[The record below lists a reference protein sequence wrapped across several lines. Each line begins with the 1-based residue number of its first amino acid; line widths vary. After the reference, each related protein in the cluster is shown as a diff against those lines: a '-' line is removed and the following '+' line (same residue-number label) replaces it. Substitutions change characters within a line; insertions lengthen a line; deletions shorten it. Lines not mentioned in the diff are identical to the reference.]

1 MTERVV
7 ADRFLL
13 LEPLGRGGMGTVWRA
28 RDQVLD
34 RFVAL
39 KEVSLPASV
48 PESER
53 ESIRERV
60 LREARAA
67 ARLNHSSAV
76 TVFDVI
82 EEGDNIFIAMELI
95 ESPTLADIVKLHGPL
110 APPRAASIAA
120 EVLDALQAAHSKG
133 IIHRDVKPANV
144 MVSDQR
150 VKLADFGI
158 ASVKGDPQ
166 LTATGLL
173 LGSPSYMSPEQIAGR
188 QAGPAS
194 DLWALGATLFFA
206 VEGKGP
212 FDREG
217 PLPTL
222 MAITKEEA
230 PDAEHAGPLAS
241 VIKSLLDKDP
251 DDRPAPPEL
260 STMLEEIAVSGEPVN
275 GVNPAAAAGDGATRP
290 APAMVPTGT
299 PEPVAAA
306 KPEPMETLAAVSE
319 SETTWENELTEPAAA
334 TLQVDRRAATEAEPI
349 RTPPS
354 PPPAGSDTRRWT
366 VAGLAA
372 LALLL
377 VVLLAPRLFDSP
389 GDETEVAA
397 PEQTT
402 GAGGRA
408 SGGGR
413 SSEAAGSGGSA
424 GSQTDSGQEPPS
436 APDGWTTAV
445 LGDTGYE
452 IAHPSSWSVRQN
464 PLGDSSST
472 RFQGPDGRYL
482 LVDWTTDPGDD
493 ALEAWEQQS
502 QAFAGRHE
510 GYEEIRLESTEF
522 QDFPTAAIWEWT
534 YSDGGA
540 RLHAIDLGFAD
551 DAYGFALNFQT
562 RAGDWESSQETFESF
577 KETFGKR

>member
-1 MTERVV
+1 
-7 ADRFLL
+7 
-13 LEPLGRGGMGTVWRA
+13 MGTVWRA

-39 KEVSLPASV
+39 KEVTLPGSV
-48 PESER
+48 PEEER
-53 ESIRERV
+53 EAIRERV

-67 ARLNHSSAV
+67 ARLNHTSAV

-95 ESPTLADIVKLHGPL
+95 ESPTLADIVRQQGPL
-110 APPRAASIAA
+110 APPRAAFIAA
-120 EVLDALQAAHSKG
+120 ELLDALQAAHAKG

-144 MVSDQR
+144 MVSDGR

-173 LGSPSYMSPEQIAGR
+173 LGSPSYMSPEQVAGR

-222 MAITKEEA
+222 MAITNEEA
-230 PDAEHAGPLAS
+230 PDAEHGGPLAP
-241 VIKSLLDKDP
+241 VIKSLLDKEP
-251 DDRPAPPEL
+251 DDRPEPPEL
-260 STMLEEIAVSGEPVN
+260 SSILEEIAMAGEPLN
-275 GVNPAAAAGDGATRP
+275 GVVPAAAIADEETRP
-290 APAMVPTGT
+290 APA
-299 PEPVAAA
+299 PEPPVEPPRAEPR
-306 KPEPMETLAAVSE
+306 PEPMETLAAVSE
-319 SETTWENELTEPAAA
+319 NETTWEDELTEPPAP
-334 TLQVDRRAATEAEPI
+334 TLQVDGRAVTEAEPI
-349 RTPPS
+349 RTPPA
-354 PPPAGSDTRRWT
+354 PPPAASNARGWAL
-366 VAGLAA
+366 AGLAA

-377 VVLLAPRLFDSP
+377 AVLLLPRLFDSP
-389 GDETEVAA
+389 GGDETEVAA

-402 GAGGRA
+402 GTSGQAT
-408 SGGGR
+408 GGGQA
-413 SSEAAGSGGSA
+413 SEANGRGESA
-424 GSQTDSGQEPPS
+424 ESQTDSGQKAAS
-436 APDGWTTAV
+436 APGGWTTAA
-445 LGDTGYE
+445 LGETGYE
-452 IAHPSSWSVRQN
+452 IAHPSSWSVRRN
-464 PLGDSSST
+464 PLGDGSST
-472 RFQGPDGRYL
+472 RFQGPNGRYL

-493 ALEAWEQQS
+493 ALAAWEQQS
-502 QAFAGRHE
+502 QAFAARHE
-510 GYEEIRLESTEF
+510 GYEEIRLETTEF

-534 YSDGGA
+534 YSERGA

-551 DAYGFALNFQT
+551 DSYGFALNFQT
-562 RAGDWESSQETFESF
+562 RAGDWESSQETFETF